1 MARTAK
7 KTSPV
12 WHGFLE
18 AGTRSS
24 PVIRDDRLDTGSHK
38 TLYLF
43 NLARNSILE
52 YSREVVEPKLRE
64 LKPEESASIAELDA
78 AYKKARRN
86 FKDRGAGVRNIL
98 KRGSGAPASNEDI
111 YDSIPDESDDDGND
125 SWTEDDED

>member
-12 WHGFLE
+12 WYGFLE

-24 PVIRDDRLDTGSHK
+24 PVIRDERLDTGSHK
-38 TLYLF
+38 TIYLF

-64 LKPEESASIAELDA
+64 LRADESGAIAELDA

-98 KRGSGAPASNEDI
+98 KRGGSTPASNEDI
-111 YDSIPDESDDDGND
+111 YNDFPIEDDGDD
-125 SWTEDDED
+125 SWVEDDED

>member
-12 WHGFLE
+12 WYGFLD
-18 AGTRSS
+18 AGSRSS

-38 TLYLF
+38 TIYLF
-43 NLARNSILE
+43 NLSRNSILE

-64 LKPEESASIAELDA
+64 LRPDESASIAELEA

-98 KRGSGAPASNEDI
+98 KRGTSAPASNEDI
-111 YDSIPDESDDDGND
+111 YNDIPVEDDGDDSWVEDDDD
-125 SWTEDDED
+125 